1 MRSLLLS
8 LFSLL
13 FAATLAAQERTVRI
27 GVLGIFHTKQFTLAP
42 PPGGSLV
49 LTAAGNTLILESQ
62 LHAAPARIRLAQGD
76 LVLEANGQTFHASEI
91 RVAARDAGPAEFL
104 LGVPGKLTR
113 PFRGLLEFRASGAE
127 LLAIVTMDL
136 ETAVASIVQAESAP
150 GTSPEALRAQAVV
163 SRSYLLAVRGRH
175 SEFDFCD
182 LTHCQFLREPPP
194 AGSPAQLAATAT
206 RGLVLA
212 WQGQPIAAM
221 FTRSCPGHTLT
232 PADVGL
238 PGGPYPYSS
247 VECELCRKD
256 PVRWTRQLSLHDA
269 AQLLLDGEAG
279 RLALGR
285 RLGWDAVPGNGY
297 SIRREGD
304 LAILDGI
311 GQGHG
316 IGFCQRGAKFMA
328 ESGSGFRAILAHYF
342 PGAVILALPSNSI
355 SPPPPVASSTPR

>member
-1 MRSLLLS
+1 MRAFLLSCLSLLL
-8 LFSLL
+8 
-13 FAATLAAQERTVRI
+13 AATLSAQERTVRI

-42 PPGGSLV
+42 PPGGSIV
-49 LTAAGNTLILESQ
+49 LTAAGNTLIFDAPLRG
-62 LHAAPARIRLAQGD
+62 APARVRLAQGE
-76 LVLEANGQTFHASEI
+76 LLLEANGQTLRAAEI
-91 RVAARDAGPAEFL
+91 RVAARDAGPATFL

-113 PFRGLLEFRASGAE
+113 AYRGLLEFRASGAE

-136 ETAVASIVQAESAP
+136 ESAVASIVQAESTP
-150 GTSPEALRAQAVV
+150 GTSPEALKAQAIV
-163 SRSYLLAVRGRH
+163 SRSYLVAARGRH

-194 AGSPAQLAATAT
+194 VDSPAQLATTAT
-206 RGLVLA
+206 RALVLA
-212 WQGQPIAAM
+212 WQDQPIAAM
-221 FTRSCPGHTLT
+221 FTRSCPGRTLT

-238 PGGPYPYSS
+238 PAGPYPYSS
-247 VECELCRKD
+247 VECDICRKD

-304 LAILDGI
+304 LAILDGV

-316 IGFCQRGAKFMA
+316 IGLCQRGAKSMA
-328 ESGSGFRAILAHYF
+328 ESGSDFRAILAHYF
-342 PGAVILALPSNSI
+342 PNATVLPLPSNPPV
-355 SPPPPVASSTPR
+355 SPPASSAPSR